1 MTMTDQ
7 ELLGRMLDGDQGA
20 FTALYR
26 RRQAAV
32 FRFAL
37 QMSGSVMLAEDV
49 TQEVFLSLIAHGRRF
64 DPERG
69 TLASFLYG
77 IARNLLR
84 RRMEK
89 DRPAEVEIEEFAGGD
104 DPLED
109 LTRRETIEQVR
120 RAVSSLPAT
129 YREAV
134 VLCDLQNLS
143 YQDAADALECPVG
156 TVRSR
161 LNRARAM
168 LARKLGGAA
177 FFATVAVMAGITAFH
192 FRPRHREVA
201 PVVAIATATPS
212 APQVETAPVVT
223 RPVRRPAP
231 RPREV
236 VTEFFPLLDFAPEFG
251 RGELV
256 RVRVPAETML
266 SVGLPVREDRLADPV
281 EADLLIGEE
290 GLARA
295 IRFVRVQ

>member
-1 MTMTDQ
+1 MSDQ
-7 ELLGRMLDGDQGA
+7 ELLGRMLDGDEDA

-37 QMSGSVMLAEDV
+37 QMGGSSMVAEDV
-49 TQEVFLSLIAHGRRF
+49 TQEVFLNLLEHGRRF

-89 DRPAEVEIEEFAGGD
+89 DRPAEPEAAMEEFAGD
-104 DPLED
+104 EDLLED

-120 RAVSSLPAT
+120 RAILSLPAT

-143 YQDAADALECPVG
+143 YHEAAEALECPVG

-161 LNRARAM
+161 LNRARTI
-168 LARKLGGAA
+168 LARKLSD
-177 FFATVAVMAGITAFH
+177 VA
-192 FRPRHREVA
+192 R
-201 PVVAIATATPS
+201 
-212 APQVETAPVVT
+212 
-223 RPVRRPAP
+223 
-231 RPREV
+231 
-236 VTEFFPLLDFAPEFG
+236 
-251 RGELV
+251 
-256 RVRVPAETML
+256 
-266 SVGLPVREDRLADPV
+266 SVG
-281 EADLLIGEE
+281 
-290 GLARA
+290 
-295 IRFVRVQ
+295 